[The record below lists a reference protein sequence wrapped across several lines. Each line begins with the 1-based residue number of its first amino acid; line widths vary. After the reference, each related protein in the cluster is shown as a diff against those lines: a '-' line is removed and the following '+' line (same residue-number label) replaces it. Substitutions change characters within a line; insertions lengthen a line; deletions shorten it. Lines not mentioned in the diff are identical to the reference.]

1 MKLIKNI
8 INKYMGSFLYYCS
21 YLGYRMWFLLITSIL
36 VGLLD
41 GLGLTMFIPLLSMI
55 ASDQTEASSSAL
67 GNFEFIVK
75 GLNNIGL
82 ELSLVV
88 VLMTMLLFFIGKG
101 FAKFFERYLR
111 VVYQQYFISR
121 IRFENIDALVDY
133 NYEAFTS
140 ADAGKIQN
148 TLSGEVERVMQGF
161 RTYSDMLQ
169 QAVMLLTYAALAII
183 SSPQFAILIVIG
195 GFVTNLLFRSMYKKT
210 KLLSYDLVK
219 SNNLFQGFIIQSV
232 AFYKYL
238 KATASI
244 IEYKRFLKEK
254 VNEIEHTTRKM
265 GVYNSIMMG
274 MREPLMIG
282 VVVSV
287 ILIQVHF
294 LAGSLATIMLSL
306 LFFYRGLTALS
317 SIQTSYN
324 KFLGFAGSNDNMK
337 SFTKSLQDSPEING
351 DEQLNSIQNIEFKNL
366 SFSYNRKNS
375 VLRNISL
382 NIKPKQSI
390 AFIGESGSGKTT
402 LINLLSGL
410 LKPGSG
416 DLLINQKSIHSIEL
430 VNYRRR
436 IGYITQ
442 EPIIFD
448 DTLFNNVTLWDQK
461 NEENLTRF
469 REAIKKSQLNSFI
482 SDLSDKEDEKLGNN
496 GVTLSGGQKQ
506 RISIARELYKDV
518 DILLMDEATSALD
531 SNTERNIQKS
541 IDDLKGEY
549 TIIMIAHRLSTI
561 KNCDQIVLLDKGEI
575 KAKGDYKTLI
585 ENSIEFAN
593 MINSQQL

>member
-1 MKLIKNI
+1 
-8 INKYMGSFLYYCS
+8 
-21 YLGYRMWFLLITSIL
+21 
-36 VGLLD
+36 
-41 GLGLTMFIPLLSMI
+41 MI
-55 ASDQTEASSSAL
+55 ASDQAEASSSAL
-67 GNFEFIVK
+67 GNFGFIVE

-82 ELSLVV
+82 ELNLVV
-88 VLMTMLLFFIGKG
+88 VLMTMLVFFVGKG

-121 IRFENIDALVDY
+121 IRFENIDALVNY
-133 NYEAFTS
+133 NYEAFTG

-148 TLSGEVERVMQGF
+148 TLSGEVQRVMQGF
-161 RTYSDMLQ
+161 STYSDMLQ
-169 QAVMLLTYAALAII
+169 QSVMLLTYAALAVI

-195 GFVTNLLFRSMYKKT
+195 GFITNLLFRSMYKKT
-210 KLLSYDLVK
+210 KLLSVDLVK
-219 SNNLFQGFIIQSV
+219 SNHLFQGFIIQSV

-238 KATASI
+238 KATGCI
-244 IEYKRFLKEK
+244 IDYKRFLKEK

-265 GVYNSIMMG
+265 GILNSIMTG

-282 VVVSV
+282 VVVAV
-287 ILIQVHF
+287 ILIQVQF

-306 LFFYRGLTALS
+306 LFFYRGLTALTN
-317 SIQTSYN
+317 IQTSYN
-324 KFLGFAGSNDNMK
+324 KFLGFSGSIDNMK
-337 SFTKSLQDSPEING
+337 SFTKSLQASPEVNG
-351 DEQLNSIQNIEFKNL
+351 DDKVSSIQNIEFKNL
-366 SFSYNRKNS
+366 SFSYNKKNT
-375 VLRNISL
+375 VLRSINL

-402 LINLLSGL
+402 LINLLAGL

-430 VNYRRR
+430 INYRRR

-461 NEENLTRF
+461 NEKSLARF
-469 REAIKKSQLNSFI
+469 REAIKKSQLSSFI
-482 SDLSDKEDEKLGNN
+482 SDLSDREEERLGNN

-506 RISIARELYKDV
+506 RISIARELYKNV

-531 SNTERNIQKS
+531 TKTEKNIQKS

-549 TIIMIAHRLSTI
+549 TIIMIAHRLSTV

-585 ENSIEFAN
+585 ENSTEFAT
-593 MINSQQL
+593 MISSQQL